1 MKKKSAEGKNLSL
14 LEAQDLDTWTLSVKS
29 YGHLGFALDFYFLFN
44 ALGQGRLTLIGLF
57 E

>member
-1 MKKKSAEGKNLSL
+1 MSL

-44 ALGQGRLTLIGLF
+44 ALGQGRLTLDYLNEICTQYS
-57 E
+57 